1 MRIRQAFTEYA
12 PTRGIAMILG
22 LGMVAWGLLVV
33 APPVSFVGASYALM
47 NHLAT
52 EAVWGGFMLFG
63 GITMSYGTFSA
74 DVEWI
79 RNGAFL
85 GFCIWLLLAVLGFVS
100 DPNATATITRTIV
113 ALMHAWVYVQVKIHP
128 YLVTG
133 KVKVTDLYQY
143 VQEKNIGGN
152 HNE

>member
-1 MRIRQAFTEYA
+1 MSIRQAFTEYA

-22 LGMVAWGLLVV
+22 VGMVAWGLLVM

-47 NHLAT
+47 NHLAL

-63 GITMSYGTFSA
+63 GITMTYGTFSK
-74 DVEWI
+74 DVDWI
-79 RNGAFL
+79 KSGAFL
-85 GFCIWLLLAVLGFVS
+85 GFCIWMLLAVLGFIG
-100 DPNATATITRTIV
+100 DPTAVQIVTRSIV
-113 ALMHAWVYVQVKIHP
+113 ALMHAWVYLQVKIHP

-133 KVKVTDLYQY
+133 AVKITDLYQY

-152 HNE
+152 HK

>member
-1 MRIRQAFTEYA
+1 
-12 PTRGIAMILG
+12 
-22 LGMVAWGLLVV
+22 
-33 APPVSFVGASYALM
+33 
-47 NHLAT
+47 
-52 EAVWGGFMLFG
+52 MLFG